1 MCDVTV
7 VLEWDNPRAYSGT
20 AHEERALAALAVCLR
35 ELECSVEVIHV
46 CDVPDASRVRE
57 LSARYLTQFER
68 VIVAPGARY
77 YEMKNIG
84 ADAARGAIV
93 VLCDTDCELE
103 PGALRQLLA
112 AFDDR
117 SRQVVA
123 GAAYI
128 DPTTFTGRAW
138 SLLTVFPSRSTDDA
152 VELVPSFLANFAAF
166 RRELA
171 MFRFPM
177 HDRMRTQC
185 FELAARLRANGI
197 DIWRANGART
207 RHAAPEGFAGFLQRA
222 LWASYDTVAIHA
234 ARPMPRVAAVARSF
248 ASVGSYALRRLRRLA
263 TRFSAYGIPRAELP
277 LQVIVIV
284 AFTTVEF
291 LLLPL
296 PLLHARVPR
305 WAE

>member
-1 MCDVTV
+1 VGQPARV
-7 VLEWDNPRAYSGT
+7 QRHG
-20 AHEERALAALAVCLR
+20 HEERALAALAVCLR
-35 ELECSVEVIHV
+35 ELECSVEIIHV
-46 CDVPDASRVRE
+46 CDVPDAFRVRE
-57 LSARYLTQFER
+57 LSARYLTQSER

-152 VELVPSFLANFAAF
+152 VELVPSFLANFVAF

-177 HDRMRTQC
+177 HDRLRTQC

-197 DIWRANGART
+197 DIWKANGART
-207 RHAAPEGFAGFLQRA
+207 RHAPPEGLAGFLQRA
-222 LWASYDTVAIHA
+222 LWTSYDTVAIHA
-234 ARPMPRVAAVARSF
+234 ARMPRVAAVARSF
-248 ASVGSYALRRLRRLA
+248 ASVASYALRRLRRLA

-277 LQVIVIV
+277 LQLIVIV
-284 AFTTVEF
+284 AFTAVEF

-296 PLLHARVPR
+296 PLLHRRLPR